1 MRDVTSSRRLF
12 TVLTIERDPCATDLL
27 VLSIDRGRKCF
38 GTVTPDGAVA
48 PDSAVAPHG
57 TEACIAAVSPN
68 RRIAP
73 TCGIPPNCRC
83 IGEECNSL
91 AAGIKRYP
99 WRQRGTASWHKVCVI
114 ESRLDVQIP
123 SANREG
129 VVVVG
134 ISSARG

>member
-68 RRIAP
+68 RTAPPHNAIARHSAVSPNRRIAP
-73 TCGIPPNCRC
+73 NCGIPPKLPMHR
-83 IGEECNSL
+83 
-91 AAGIKRYP
+91 
-99 WRQRGTASWHKVCVI
+99 RGM
-114 ESRLDVQIP
+114 
-123 SANREG
+123 
-129 VVVVG
+129 
-134 ISSARG
+134 

>member
-27 VLSIDRGRKCF
+27 VLSIDRGRKC
-38 GTVTPDGAVA
+38 
-48 PDSAVAPHG
+48 
-57 TEACIAAVSPN
+57 IAAVTPN

-73 TCGIPPNCRC
+73 TCEIPPNCRC